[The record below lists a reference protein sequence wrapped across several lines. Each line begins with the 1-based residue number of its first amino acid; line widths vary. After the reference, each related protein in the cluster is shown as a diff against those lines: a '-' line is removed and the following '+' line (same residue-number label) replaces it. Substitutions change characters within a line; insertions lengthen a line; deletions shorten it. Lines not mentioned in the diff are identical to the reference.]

1 MKMRFLLL
9 LATVVA
15 QIAICNARTE
25 VEELVVQMLAEAPQK
40 TDLGVIT
47 PANRDAVIKILRD
60 AATFKVVKLG
70 TSLLDE
76 TGAEIV
82 LVRLNDTETITRLIG
97 QYKDTYGSRGS
108 FWLAGHLELAGQASV
123 IPLLAEDFFMEDG
136 EKSTINRDGKGGG
149 IRVIPRSAFSG
160 ITSMR
165 VTIASKQFS
174 DETRAWAS
182 QRLIQGYYPYDKFR
196 ADMCLWWAQNKDAF
210 AKADYKAVKPL
221 GPETITP
228 ITATPAP
235 PPSTPTP
242 KPAPEPKPEPPPTP
256 FSNELPVDKPAPFP
270 PVRQS
275 KPVWIWIAASC
286 AVAVGGWLFWKR
298 RT

>member
-15 QIAICNARTE
+15 QIAVCNARTE

-123 IPLLAEDFFMEDG
+123 LPLLAEDFFMEDG
-136 EKSTINRDGKGGG
+136 DKSTINRDGKGGG

-160 ITSMR
+160 ITVLR
-165 VTIASKQFS
+165 IAAECKQLS
-174 DETRAWAS
+174 EETRAWAN
-182 QRLIQGYYPYDKFR
+182 QRLMQSCYPYDKFR
-196 ADMCLWWAQNKDAF
+196 AEMRMWWKQNKEAF
-210 AKADYKAVKPL
+210 EKADYKAVKPL
-221 GPETITP
+221 RPETTMPVTTTTPPPPTP
-228 ITATPAP
+228 I
-235 PPSTPTP
+235 P
-242 KPAPEPKPEPPPTP
+242 KPAPELKPEPPPTP
-256 FSNELPVDKPAPFP
+256 LPKQPAVDKAAPFL